1 MQKVKRKQSKDEE
14 NDSSSRKRRKA
25 DLSKPVSFVST
36 PAMTEPESSR
46 SRPNG
51 AYDVFLSFRGEDN
64 RKNFTDHLYT
74 ALVQAGIYTFRD
86 HNEIPRGEEISK
98 HLLKAIQES
107 KISIVVF
114 SKGYASSRWCLNEL
128 VEILECKNRKTGQIV
143 LPVFYDIDP
152 SDVRKQTGSFV
163 KAFDKH
169 EDCFKEKVKEWRK
182 ALEETGNLSGWNLS
196 DMENGH
202 ESKFIQDIIKDVLN
216 KLDPKYINVSTHV
229 VGIDPLV
236 HTISDFI
243 STATDDVRLVGI
255 HGMPGIG
262 KTTIAKVVFN
272 QLCYG
277 FEGSCFLS
285 NINETSEQS
294 NGLVLLQEQLLHDIL
309 KQNPANINNVDRG
322 MVLIKERLCHK
333 RVLVVVDDVT
343 HQYQLNA
350 LVGDGSWFG
359 PGSRVIIT
367 SEDERLL
374 LKVDRKCHVKELKRD
389 ASLQLFSWHAF
400 RDTKPAKDYVEVS
413 NDVVDYCGGLP
424 LALEVLGSCL
434 SGKNKSR
441 WKCIIDKLRK
451 IPNHD
456 IQEKLRISFDKLD
469 DHKLQNTFLDLASFF
484 IGRNKEYVANVLEAR
499 CGYNPEDDL
508 GTLSER
514 SLINVNASGNISMHN
529 LLRDMGREIIHKES
543 PNNPGKRS
551 RVWQCEDAWN
561 VLSKQM
567 GTEVVEGLA
576 LDASVGKNPELK
588 HTQFTWFGNL
598 PTPRSYW
605 FVLMKLTNNTNKGGG
620 DKTLSTQLY
629 SLKLSLFFSVLS
641 SLCVSHAALC
651 VLHTLHKASQEGG
664 ALIYN

>member
-1 MQKVKRKQSKDEE
+1 MLNCLSIKDLLLFM
-14 NDSSSRKRRKA
+14 SR
-25 DLSKPVSFVST
+25 
-36 PAMTEPESSR
+36 
-46 SRPNG
+46 
-51 AYDVFLSFRGEDN
+51 
-64 RKNFTDHLYT
+64 
-74 ALVQAGIYTFRD
+74 
-86 HNEIPRGEEISK
+86 
-98 HLLKAIQES
+98 
-107 KISIVVF
+107 
-114 SKGYASSRWCLNEL
+114 
-128 VEILECKNRKTGQIV
+128 
-143 LPVFYDIDP
+143 
-152 SDVRKQTGSFV
+152 
-163 KAFDKH
+163 
-169 EDCFKEKVKEWRK
+169 
-182 ALEETGNLSGWNLS
+182 
-196 DMENGH
+196 H

-216 KLDPKYINVSTHV
+216 KLDPKYINVSTHI

-294 NGLVLLQEQLLHDIL
+294 NGLVLLQKQLLHDIL

-374 LKVDRKCHVKELKRD
+374 LKVNRKCHVKELKRD

-400 RDTKPAKDYVEVS
+400 RETKPAKDYVEVS

-484 IGRNKEYVANVLEAR
+484 IGRNKEYVAKVLEAR

-567 GTEVVEGLA
+567 VITKCIHKCLFIFLFKLLAYNYFVTLLNFVGFLGNGSGRGFSAGCQSIRKEFIKHRIIYKDEMLEVTPNQWSTSIWA
-576 LDASVGKNPELK
+576 LQTA
-588 HTQFTWFGNL
+588 F
-598 PTPRSYW
+598 
-605 FVLMKLTNNTNKGGG
+605 
-620 DKTLSTQLY
+620 
-629 SLKLSLFFSVLS
+629 
-641 SLCVSHAALC
+641 
-651 VLHTLHKASQEGG
+651 
-664 ALIYN
+664 